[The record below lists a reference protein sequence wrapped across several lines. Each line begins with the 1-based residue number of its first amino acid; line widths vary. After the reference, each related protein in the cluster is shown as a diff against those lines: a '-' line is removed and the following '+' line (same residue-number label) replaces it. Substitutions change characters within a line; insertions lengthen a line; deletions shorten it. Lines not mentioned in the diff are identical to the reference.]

1 MGAPWFEC
9 RQLAE
14 EHGVVALSA
23 NFTLYGELSSRI
35 MSIAAGMGPSQEIYS
50 IDECF
55 IDMEGVR
62 GDLTKRGKDIRE
74 RILQWTGIP
83 CGVGLGKTKTLAKFA
98 NMVAKSADR
107 KPGSYPPELARVCN
121 LGALPAA
128 DLDAVMEATKVEEVW
143 GIGRRIAQQL
153 NDEGVTNV
161 LQLVQID
168 PATIRRRWSV
178 VLERTVREL
187 QGQACI
193 AMEEQPPPKKE
204 IAFTRSFGQPVQTLD
219 ELTQAV
225 TEFASGA
232 AVKLRLQDSKAAQ
245 ICVFIHTSPFR
256 QGKQY
261 SNSATVPL
269 RRPTSDTRELVK
281 AALCGL
287 KAIFKPGFDFIKAG
301 VMLLDLQDSSFEQ
314 QELDLGEE
322 PEERGVLMDTLDKLN
337 DRFGRGTVL
346 LASAGLE
353 GKKRSWAMRQQ
364 LLTPQY
370 TTNWDDLPIART

>member
-1 MGAPWFEC
+1 MFCLLDCNNYYVSAERSFRPILKTRPVVVLSNNDGCAISRSNEAKALGIRMGAPWFEC

-50 IDECF
+50 IVECF

-62 GDLTKRGKDIRE
+62 GDLAKRGKDIRE

-161 LQLVQID
+161 LQLVLID

-204 IAFTRSFGQPVQTLD
+204 IAFTRSFGRPVQTLD
-219 ELTQAV
+219 ELMQAV
-225 TEFASGA
+225 TEFASG
-232 AVKLRLQDSKAAQ
+232 K
-245 ICVFIHTSPFR
+245 
-256 QGKQY
+256 
-261 SNSATVPL
+261 
-269 RRPTSDTRELVK
+269 RPVNPS
-281 AALCGL
+281 
-287 KAIFKPGFDFIKAG
+287 
-301 VMLLDLQDSSFEQ
+301 
-314 QELDLGEE
+314 
-322 PEERGVLMDTLDKLN
+322 
-337 DRFGRGTVL
+337 
-346 LASAGLE
+346 
-353 GKKRSWAMRQQ
+353 
-364 LLTPQY
+364 
-370 TTNWDDLPIART
+370 